1 MSVLIFW
8 VFQNCLHWTMC
19 WHILDV
25 KDEQGQKCCFFT
37 EECSAIITAIK
48 NQCLHKVPYIQF
60 CYDQLSME
68 TLCESRPSQSFGL
81 ARSLGK
87 IRAFLLSFR
96 IMYRLKEN
104 VVLLTKS
111 VWRDMIEIQ
120 LLIHMRALFF
130 HIKKFLRKCLVIKR
144 RWLYSNSK
152 YHPAAC
158 TFWQGLWVLFLKA
171 L

>member
-1 MSVLIFW
+1 MSKMSKVRSAASLQKNAVLSLLLLKISISTRFPTSNSAMTSCPW
-8 VFQNCLHWTMC
+8 KHF
-19 WHILDV
+19 V
-25 KDEQGQKCCFFT
+25 KADLPNPLVLPDLWGK
-37 EECSAIITAIK
+37 S
-48 NQCLHKVPYIQF
+48 
-60 CYDQLSME
+60 
-68 TLCESRPSQSFGL
+68 GL
-81 ARSLGK
+81 
-87 IRAFLLSFR
+87 FLLSFR

-111 VWRDMIEIQ
+111 AWRDMIEIQ